1 MLVILLE
8 NQVLASG
15 QVCQSCL
22 LANASGEPRLR
33 EGKLGCGRVISQL
46 NDQQPEQYQC
56 IMGFRIVKIE

>member
-1 MLVILLE
+1 MLIILLE
-8 NQVLASG
+8 NQVLASE

-46 NDQQPEQYQC
+46 NDQLPEQYQC

>member
-1 MLVILLE
+1 MLVILME

-33 EGKLGCGRVISQL
+33 EGKLGCGRIISQS
-46 NDQQPEQYQC
+46 DQQPEQYQC
-56 IMGFRIVKIE
+56 IMGFRIIKIE

>member
-1 MLVILLE
+1 MLVILME

-33 EGKLGCGRVISQL
+33 EGKLGCGRIINQL
-46 NDQQPEQYQC
+46 HDQLPEQYQC
-56 IMGFRIVKIE
+56 LMGFHIVKIE